1 MSLSRKFLSAMGID
15 EDKVDEIIKAHTETV
30 DALKEQRDTYKTE
43 RDSYKTEA
51 EKLPKVQKEL
61 DDMKAAAE
69 KGGKDTYKVKYEALK
84 EDFDKYKKEQAEKET
99 HEKKVEA
106 YKGLLKEAGVSEKR
120 IDAVLRVSDVDSIE
134 FEDDGKIKD
143 AGTIKKDIVKEW
155 EDFIV
160 KEDTQGANTSTPP
173 AGNGKT
179 YKSMDEI
186 MAITDASV
194 RQQAIAENHE
204 LFGF

>member
-1 MSLSRKFLSAMGID
+1 MSLTRKFLSAMGIE

-30 DALKEQRDTYKTE
+30 DALKEQRD
-43 RDSYKTEA
+43 SYKANA
-51 EKLPKVQKEL
+51 EKLQVVQKEL

-69 KGGKDTYKVKYEALK
+69 KGGKDTFKVKYEALK
-84 EDFDKYKKEQAEKET
+84 EDFENYKKDQAAKES
-99 HEKKVEA
+99 HEKKLEA
-106 YKGLLKEAGVSEKR
+106 YKNLLKDAGVSEKR
-120 IDAVLRVSDVDSIE
+120 IDAVLKVSDVDSIE
-134 FEDDGKIKD
+134 FDDDGKVKD
-143 AGTIKKDIVKEW
+143 ASSLKKDIAKEW

-160 KEDTQGANTSTPP
+160 KENTQGANTATPP
-173 AGNGKT
+173 TGNGKA

-186 MAITDASV
+186 MAIKDAGA